1 MKLHLNQCPDF
12 LNVPIFFDKMDKLIK
27 AIQAT
32 KLDAF
37 VTSLT
42 DELLDHLRKCI
53 EKANIVTEVIPVL
66 SRAVE
71 KFSVV
76 DEENLEDFLKAIR
89 TELEKAIQEAK
100 RKNPGKKVR
109 ISLR

>member
-1 MKLHLNQCPDF
+1 MQSYRKDTIIAEDKGNKL
-12 LNVPIFFDKMDKLIK
+12 DKLIK

-32 KLDAF
+32 KLDSF

-53 EKANIVTEVIPVL
+53 VKANIVTEIVPVL

-71 KFSVV
+71 QFSVV
-76 DEENLEDFLKAIR
+76 DEENLDDFLKAIR
-89 TELEKAIQEAK
+89 TELEKAIKEAK

-109 ISLR
+109 ISLK